1 MFFHV
6 HTALQNHNQL
16 SMLVRRGLSTR
27 VWKSPLEVQRS
38 TLTRCTAYPRFW
50 IIMCG
55 CTDCRPEMTPM
66 DLVRVWQFTTTDSTS
81 YLTMTWLW
89 LYHDMTIRWPWH
101 EHDMTIPWQWYDSDM
116 SMIWSWL
123 DLTWTWPWHD
133 HNLIMK
139 LSHSLVVPIPFM
151 LISGQEN
158 TYQKFCAPF
167 QTTIHLTHSSAS
179 DAHMSVHLLD
189 TRGYPFHWEEN

>member
-1 MFFHV
+1 MHRKYRVGWPSTRSSTVHHYNSHFTTSTTTTTKFFWCFLHV
-6 HTALQNHNQL
+6 HTARQNHNQL

-50 IIMCG
+50 IVMCW

-66 DLVRVWQFTTTDSTS
+66 DLVRVWQFTTTDPTS

-101 EHDMTIPWQWYDSDM
+101 EHDMSIPWQWSDSDM

-123 DLTWTWPWHD
+123 DLT
-133 HNLIMK
+133 
-139 LSHSLVVPIPFM
+139 
-151 LISGQEN
+151 
-158 TYQKFCAPF
+158 
-167 QTTIHLTHSSAS
+167 
-179 DAHMSVHLLD
+179 
-189 TRGYPFHWEEN
+189 